1 MPNPV
6 VIFEGTGGRATD
18 HTLFGQVKKSI
29 VNHADNVLHIDG
41 VGANNRN
48 YNPAQWH
55 KTLWG
60 RGWKN
65 SANSA
70 FEWLKGKLGDN
81 PFMEVNLLGFSR
93 GAVTAIALAWK
104 LNKYLLNPSGTQ
116 VPVNIFA
123 FDPIPG
129 GQRDFQNAEDVV
141 NAKGEDV
148 TFNAYARNNLP
159 PNVVRYYTV
168 LFEGSKIKGPKC
180 FWTPINP
187 MGGKERKE
195 IFLPGT
201 HTGKNTK
208 GTYYIIY
215 SFIEEFCEKSKIID
229 NFEPFEG
236 CVLVECYSEILHYAY
251 FNNSAQSTFRNNI
264 FVGRNRYRDHLFFVN
279 NHHYDKFKEEF
290 PKLADALNQF
300 DSNVSIKPID
310 FNDID
315 CLDNIV
321 TNEKHY
327 HFTNLI
333 LFQNYLNFSP
343 DYKNW
348 AFCKYLS
355 KADHAKGEAL
365 ETYAFYRCDSLLVTP
380 VHAAVKNAAIS
391 KLKLSYGNASLG
403 RDDIPKMKDISEAEF
418 KRVTKLSFLDQ
429 RKDQV
434 KEVDN
439 MLKLYENPERTKN
452 QKERLIVAI
461 ALQVEEHLLTKP
473 KSNRRN
479 GVLALAAK
487 ILEKEN
493 VGGGRNSSD
502 GNNLSSLSP
511 NSSEDGELKR
521 SSGTVVDNSIKNR
534 NTGNFG
540 N

>member
-1 MPNPV
+1 MQNPV
-6 VIFEGTGGRATD
+6 VLFEGTGCRATD
-18 HTLFGQVKKSI
+18 DTLFGFIKRSI
-29 VNHADNVLHIDG
+29 HGNNVLHLDG
-41 VGANNRN
+41 AGANNSGL
-48 YNPAQWH
+48 NPAQWH
-55 KTLWG
+55 KQIYG

-104 LNKYLLNPSGTQ
+104 LNKYLLNPRGTQ
-116 VPVNIFA
+116 VCVNIFA

-129 GQRDFQNAEDVV
+129 GQRDFKNAEDVV
-141 NAKGEDV
+141 NSKGEDV
-148 TFNAYARNNLP
+148 TFNAYARNSLP
-159 PNVVRYYTV
+159 PNVFRYYTI
-168 LFEGSKIKGPKC
+168 LYEGSKINGPKC

-201 HTGKNTK
+201 HTGKNTR
-208 GTYYIIY
+208 GAQCLVY
-215 SFIEEFCEKSKIID
+215 SFIHKFCAKSNIKTNFPPFQDYELLD
-229 NFEPFEG
+229 N
-236 CVLVECYSEILHYAY
+236 YSEILHYAY
-251 FNNSAQSTFRNNI
+251 FNNSAQSTFRNDI
-264 FVGRNRYRDHLFFVN
+264 FRGRNRYRDHLFFVN
-279 NHHYDKFKEEF
+279 EHHYDIFKEEY

-300 DSNVSIKPID
+300 DSNVSIRPID
-310 FNDID
+310 FYGIEE
-315 CLDNIV
+315 LKNII
-321 TNEKHY
+321 TAKNLFR
-327 HFTNLI
+327 FTKII

-355 KADHAKGEAL
+355 EADHAKGEAL
-365 ETYAFYRCDSLLVTP
+365 ETYALYRCDSLLVTP
-380 VHAAVKNAAIS
+380 VHAAVKNEAIS
-391 KLKLSYGNASLG
+391 KLKVSYGKASLG
-403 RDDIPKMKDISEAEF
+403 RNNIPKMKDISEAEF

-473 KSNRRN
+473 TSNRRN

-493 VGGGRNSSD
+493 VGGVRNSSD

-511 NSSEDGELKR
+511 NSSEIGELKR
-521 SSGTVVDNSIKNR
+521 SSGTVFDNSIKNR

-540 N
+540 S

>member
-6 VIFEGTGGRATD
+6 VIFEGTGCRATD
-18 HTLFGQVKKSI
+18 STLFGIVKQNI

-70 FEWLKGKLGDN
+70 FEWLNGKLKDN
-81 PFMEVNLLGFSR
+81 SSMEVNLLGFSR

-104 LNKYLLNPSGTQ
+104 LNKYLLNSRGTQ

-141 NAKGEDV
+141 NSKGEDV

-168 LFEGSKIKGPKC
+168 LFEGSKINGPKC

-201 HTGKNTK
+201 HTEGYTK
-208 GTYYIIY
+208 GTFNIIC
-215 SFIEEFCEKSKIID
+215 SFIEEFCEKSKIIEK
-229 NFEPFEG
+229 FEPYEG
-236 CVLVECYSEILHYAY
+236 CVLVEYYSEILHCAY
-251 FNNSAQSTFRNNI
+251 LNNSAQSTFRNNI
-264 FVGRNRYRDHLFFVN
+264 FRGRNRYRDHLFFVN
-279 NHHYDKFKEEF
+279 NHHYDLFKEEF

-300 DSNVSIKPID
+300 NSNVSIKPID
-310 FNDID
+310 FNDIEE
-315 CLDNIV
+315 LKNIV

-348 AFCKYLS
+348 AFCKYLPE
-355 KADHAKGEAL
+355 ADHAKGEAL
-365 ETYAFYRCDSLLVTP
+365 ETYALYRCDSLLVTP
-380 VHAAVKNAAIS
+380 VHAEVKNEAIS
-391 KLKLSYGNASLG
+391 KLKVSYGKASLG
-403 RDDIPKMKDISEAEF
+403 RNNIPKMKDITEAEF

-473 KSNRRN
+473 TSNRRN

-493 VGGGRNSSD
+493 VGGGRNSS
-502 GNNLSSLSP
+502 
-511 NSSEDGELKR
+511 EVGELKR

-540 N
+540 SQGP